1 MTMKRF
7 FLIALAALTLTSCLD
22 TGSGMGQKYTLVA
35 SFQYSGVSFK
45 SDSTFVNAND
55 TIGFS
60 YDVLNFYHTLTPDLS
75 RLEGG
80 FLLSCAEM
88 PKSGDVSRLMQTY
101 RAYLTTD
108 QLSGNIYTVFHQNPD
123 NTKMPVHDIS
133 FPYTENGT
141 CTMGGCYLTNTVE
154 VAEYIKANFT
164 LGDRL
169 AVKATGY
176 LNGQKTGEAEM
187 ALADFSAQKDSIVS
201 TWTPFELTKLGSVEY
216 VEFEIISSKP
226 DVPPYFCMD
235 SMVAEINLE
244 Y

>member
-1 MTMKRF
+1 MKRF

-22 TGSGMGQKYTLVA
+22 SGSGMGQKYSLVA
-35 SFQYSGVSFK
+35 SFQYPNVSFR
-45 SDSTFVNAND
+45 SDSTFFNAKD

-60 YDVLNFYHTLTPDLS
+60 FDVLNFYHTLSYDLS

-80 FLLSCAEM
+80 FLLSGAEM
-88 PKSGDVSRLMQTY
+88 PKSGDVSRLMKTY
-101 RAYLTTD
+101 RANVPAKV
-108 QLSGNIYTVFHQNPD
+108 SAGNIYTVYYQNPD
-123 NTKMPVHDIS
+123 SSNMPAHDVS

-154 VAEYIKANFT
+154 VAEYVKANFT

-169 AVKATGY
+169 TVKATGY
-176 LNGQKTGEAEM
+176 LNGQKTGETEM

-201 TWTPFELTKLGSVEY
+201 TWTPFELTKLGAVEY
-216 VEFEIISSKP
+216 VDFEILSTKP
-226 DVPPYFCMD
+226 DVPAYFCMD
-235 SMVAEINLE
+235 NMVVEINLE